1 MKENCKCE
9 VDGLVWTYNVD
20 EEGKASV
27 KGVSLAEGDC
37 IVSAES
43 DGKSKKGFI
52 SAEDFFGG
60 GCDDDDDDG
69 KASVDGNLVVPAELD
84 GHPVSRIWD
93 SAFENN
99 EKLKSVS
106 LPTGVVSI
114 GYYAF
119 QGCSG
124 LKTIEIPA
132 GVTEIGEWA
141 FQGCSSLKSIEI
153 PVGVTE
159 IGAQAFNGCSDLKSI
174 EIPAS
179 VTEIGNRA
187 FEDCTSLTSVTL
199 PPKLTS
205 IAASLFSGC
214 GKLKS
219 VEIPI
224 GVTEIGEWAFQGCSS
239 LKSIEIPVGVTEI
252 GERAFADCA
261 SLTSVTLPPKL
272 NVVSDSLFSGCAKLK
287 SVVLPSAATSIK
299 DEAFAKCAKLKSVEI
314 PASVTEIGEC
324 AFKDCASLTSVTL
337 PSNLAVVSESL
348 FSGCSK
354 LKSVVIPPSV
364 TEIKS
369 AAFKGC
375 SSLKLVEI
383 PGDADDI
390 ADDAFDGSPA
400 WQCILEKAVVE
411 WQYKVND
418 DGTATV
424 TGVRPSDEESPG
436 RRVMLEIPAKIDG
449 HDVVEIGASAFE
461 RAFED
466 DDQPNLVFV
475 KVPHGVKRI
484 GYAAFYG
491 LEKLETVE
499 IPDSVTEIGNQ
510 AFECSSVKFVA
521 LPRGLT
527 RVSRDLFLEC
537 TSLRSVE
544 IPDSVTVIEAS
555 AFAECS
561 SLEYVEIPPSVTEI
575 QEGAFSESA
584 MTVQLPPDVK
594 FIDENG
600 DSVGIE
606 CVFGDCWCVFR
617 TVVKAD
623 DGTRMWK
630 WVYDVDSKKATI
642 LGVVPSADGIAA
654 PSTICGCEVGN
665 VDSLF
670 EFDTSV
676 GRQLRFYPRRYDD
689 DDLESLREDFEEDEG
704 ERFFEELNDCHYD
717 RCDGDPDKW
726 MAVDEDAMSSHKC
739 IRDGFYVDYNACRDG
754 NIHSSWD
761 FYQDGEQIAGYS
773 PCC

>member
-1 MKENCKCE
+1 M
-9 VDGLVWTYNVD
+9 
-20 EEGKASV
+20 
-27 KGVSLAEGDC
+27 
-37 IVSAES
+37 
-43 DGKSKKGFI
+43 
-52 SAEDFFGG
+52 
-60 GCDDDDDDG
+60 
-69 KASVDGNLVVPAELD
+69 
-84 GHPVSRIWD
+84 
-93 SAFENN
+93 
-99 EKLKSVS
+99 
-106 LPTGVVSI
+106 
-114 GYYAF
+114 
-119 QGCSG
+119 
-124 LKTIEIPA
+124 
-132 GVTEIGEWA
+132 
-141 FQGCSSLKSIEI
+141 
-153 PVGVTE
+153 
-159 IGAQAFNGCSDLKSI
+159 
-174 EIPAS
+174 
-179 VTEIGNRA
+179 
-187 FEDCTSLTSVTL
+187 
-199 PPKLTS
+199 
-205 IAASLFSGC
+205 
-214 GKLKS
+214 
-219 VEIPI
+219 
-224 GVTEIGEWAFQGCSS
+224 
-239 LKSIEIPVGVTEI
+239 TEI
-252 GERAFADCA
+252 GERAFEDCA

-272 NVVSDSLFSGCAKLK
+272 SALPEALFSR
-287 SVVLPSAATSIK
+287 
-299 DEAFAKCAKLKSVEI
+299 CAKLKSVEI

-324 AFKDCASLTSVTL
+324 AFKDCASLTSAVL
-337 PSNLAVVSESL
+337 PRELETIPKFL

-364 TEIKS
+364 TKIKS

-375 SSLKLVEI
+375 SSLKSVEI
-383 PGDADDI
+383 PGDAADI

-411 WQYKVND
+411 WQYEVND
-418 DGTATV
+418 DGTVTV

-436 RRVMLEIPAKIDG
+436 RRVMLEIPAEIDG

-499 IPDSVTEIGNQ
+499 IPDSVVEIGNQ

-527 RVSRDLFLEC
+527 RVSEALFTDC

-544 IPDSVTVIEAS
+544 IPDGVTVIETA
-555 AFAECS
+555 AFYGCS

-594 FIDENG
+594 FVDECG
-600 DSVGIE
+600 EPAGIE
-606 CVFGDCWCVFR
+606 CAFGDCWCVFR

-623 DGTRMWK
+623 DGERMWK

-665 VDSLF
+665 VASLS

-676 GRQLRFYPRRYDD
+676 GRQLRFYPRSYDD

-717 RCDGDPDKW
+717 RCDGDPAKW

-739 IRDGFYVDYNACRDG
+739 IRDGFYVDYTACRDG